1 MSCKLKMLRNSSNF
15 MSKLHLLQTS
25 SASYNVKSSKL
36 INQKLEQNEVPYL
49 TDTYGRKHNYLRI
62 SLTER
67 CNLRCQYCMPEEGVN
82 LTKKTEL
89 LTADEIIKLAELF
102 VKQGVNKIRLTG
114 GEPTVHKDIIK
125 IIETLKSI
133 PGLETLGIT
142 TNGLT
147 LLRQLVSMQ
156 KAGLDVI
163 NISLDTLKPEKFEK
177 ITRRRGWHRV
187 IAGIDL
193 AIQLGYDPVK
203 VNVVTMRGVNDDE
216 IVDFVNFTK
225 DRKIDIRF
233 IEYMPFTGNKWETGK
248 MVSFK
253 EMKEIIKCKYPDL
266 VTLPNSPNDTSK
278 AYKVPSFKGQIG
290 FITSMSEHFCGS
302 CNRLRLMADGSL
314 KVCLF
319 GNTEISLRDA
329 LRSGCSEDDLLCM
342 IGAAVQRK
350 KKQHAGDRTFTER
363 VSGRSFTNSIFNTLY
378 MPKKPGSITSLN
390 TLHWKF
396 LEMNQTI
403 RCMCSSGL
411 THIDREGKASM
422 VDVGYKIETDR
433 SATASGEILVGPEI
447 FKLIENNLMKKG
459 DVLTVAQLA
468 GIMGAKKASELIP
481 LCHNIILNHVDINLK
496 LDNEKHSIFI
506 TCTVRCKGKTGVEIE
521 ALTGVSIAALTVYD
535 MCKSVSHKMVIKN
548 ILLIK
553 KSGGYKGIYDLD
565 TSDEK

>member
-1 MSCKLKMLRNSSNF
+1 
-15 MSKLHLLQTS
+15 
-25 SASYNVKSSKL
+25 
-36 INQKLEQNEVPYL
+36 
-49 TDTYGRKHNYLRI
+49 
-62 SLTER
+62 
-67 CNLRCQYCMPEEGVN
+67 
-82 LTKKTEL
+82 
-89 LTADEIIKLAELF
+89 
-102 VKQGVNKIRLTG
+102 
-114 GEPTVHKDIIK
+114 
-125 IIETLKSI
+125 
-133 PGLETLGIT
+133 
-142 TNGLT
+142 
-147 LLRQLVSMQ
+147 
-156 KAGLDVI
+156 
-163 NISLDTLKPEKFEK
+163 
-177 ITRRRGWHRV
+177 
-187 IAGIDL
+187 
-193 AIQLGYDPVK
+193 
-203 VNVVTMRGVNDDE
+203 
-216 IVDFVNFTK
+216 
-225 DRKIDIRF
+225 
-233 IEYMPFTGNKWETGK
+233 
-248 MVSFK
+248 
-253 EMKEIIKCKYPDL
+253 
-266 VTLPNSPNDTSK
+266 
-278 AYKVPSFKGQIG
+278 
-290 FITSMSEHFCGS
+290 
-302 CNRLRLMADGSL
+302 
-314 KVCLF
+314 
-319 GNTEISLRDA
+319 
-329 LRSGCSEDDLLCM
+329 
-342 IGAAVQRK
+342 
-350 KKQHAGDRTFTER
+350 
-363 VSGRSFTNSIFNTLY
+363 

>member
-350 KKQHAGDRTFTER
+350 KKQHAGML
-363 VSGRSFTNSIFNTLY
+363 NLAQ
-378 MPKKPGSITSLN
+378 MPNRP
-390 TLHWKF
+390 
-396 LEMNQTI
+396 M
-403 RCMCSSGL
+403 
-411 THIDREGKASM
+411 
-422 VDVGYKIETDR
+422 
-433 SATASGEILVGPEI
+433 ILI
-447 FKLIENNLMKKG
+447 
-459 DVLTVAQLA
+459 
-468 GIMGAKKASELIP
+468 
-481 LCHNIILNHVDINLK
+481 
-496 LDNEKHSIFI
+496 
-506 TCTVRCKGKTGVEIE
+506 
-521 ALTGVSIAALTVYD
+521 
-535 MCKSVSHKMVIKN
+535 
-548 ILLIK
+548 
-553 KSGGYKGIYDLD
+553 GG
-565 TSDEK
+565 